1 MEKNKTIHRAYI
13 DVKFLIHENEVM
25 FNIYWVYK
33 LNKRYC
39 KFATYALQ
47 CGWAEV
53 KKNLLQLPILL
64 LNFNK

>member
-13 DVKFLIHENEVM
+13 GVKFLIHENEVM
-25 FNIYWVYK
+25 FNIYWVYI
-33 LNKRYC
+33 LQVC
-39 KFATYALQ
+39 DTCALH

-64 LNFNK
+64 LNFNLY